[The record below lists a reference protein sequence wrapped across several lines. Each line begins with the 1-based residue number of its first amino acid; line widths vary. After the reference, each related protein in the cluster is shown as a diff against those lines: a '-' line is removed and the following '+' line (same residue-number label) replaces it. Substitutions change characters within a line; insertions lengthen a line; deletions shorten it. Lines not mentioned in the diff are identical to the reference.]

1 MHGQKIHNVGQTKVK
16 QKNNYALK
24 KGKYMF
30 LGFTKGITYIKMRKP
45 RKKILLISS
54 WEWLFLFMKY
64 LDGNGFLEQ
73 DEGGWICAIK
83 GKNE

>member
-1 MHGQKIHNVGQTKVK
+1 VGQTKVK

-54 WEWLFLFMKY
+54 WE
-64 LDGNGFLEQ
+64 
-73 DEGGWICAIK
+73 
-83 GKNE
+83 

>member
-1 MHGQKIHNVGQTKVK
+1 
-16 QKNNYALK
+16 
-24 KGKYMF
+24 MF